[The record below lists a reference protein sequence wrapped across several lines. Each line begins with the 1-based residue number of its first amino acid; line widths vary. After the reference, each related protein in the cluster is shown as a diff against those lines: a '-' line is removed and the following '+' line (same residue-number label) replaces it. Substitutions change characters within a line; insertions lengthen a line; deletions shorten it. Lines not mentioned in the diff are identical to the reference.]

1 MIKGICITGEYSF
14 NSYYF
19 LFIISKPYFKYA
31 KFKSWNCI
39 ESKYEVKTV
48 CVTIM
53 SKCIIWQNH
62 AWHFELTY
70 FRITYINAQNMHRI
84 TKTHAQFLLSN
95 YCLSWNNCSK
105 SKSCNVMVRNDRKDI
120 GIVCICM
127 RLWYDAQG
135 FLPCPTVLFE
145 EQTKRNNSPNII

>member
-1 MIKGICITGEYSF
+1 M
-14 NSYYF
+14 
-19 LFIISKPYFKYA
+19 FIYSKPYFKYA
-31 KFKSWNCI
+31 NFRCWKFYWEQIWSENC
-39 ESKYEVKTV
+39 

-145 EQTKRNNSPNII
+145 EQSKRNNNPNIIW